1 MITLHKLGHADES
14 FQLNP
19 DLIVSVE
26 SRPDTV
32 ITLATS
38 AKVVVSDTPEQVSM
52 AVRSWRADVL
62 ATALKGPAR
71 PRLAAVDS
79 RVEMRVDS
87 RVDSRVPTGGARQ
100 MTAGIEGSL
109 AAVDV
114 RGR

>member
-1 MITLHKLGHADES
+1 MITLHRLGHSDES

-38 AKVVVSDTPEQVSM
+38 AKVVVSDTPEQVSA
-52 AVRSWRADVL
+52 AVRGWRAEVL
-62 ATALKGPAR
+62 ATALKAPAK

-79 RVEMRVDS
+79 RLPAAVDS
-87 RVDSRVPTGGARQ
+87 LGPRPLHAST
-100 MTAGIEGSL
+100 EGSL
-109 AAVDV
+109 TAVDV